1 MEGEVERRKKCFR
14 REIMKADVKEKK
26 NTVEKPQIIKDT
38 LPLIQKKEGI
48 VTFLTDQ

>member
-26 NTVEKPQIIKDT
+26 KTVEKPQIKIHYLLFKR
-38 LPLIQKKEGI
+38 KK
-48 VTFLTDQ
+48 VQLHF